1 MKKECFLSAKSRK
14 LRLLDVNAYLRKTLK
29 LKEDPVKSK
38 SDVVETWEKL
48 FPKIMRLRFDFQT
61 AHIFEFLKKKNL
73 ISKRRSKLRL
83 KDVNDFLKKTLKL
96 ESDPATITN
105 ITQVWDEL
113 LPKVMETLSQSDE

>member
-1 MKKECFLSAKSRK
+1 M
-14 LRLLDVNAYLRKTLK
+14 
-29 LKEDPVKSK
+29 KSK

-73 ISKRRSKLRL
+73 ISKRRSNLRL
-83 KDVNDFLKKTLKL
+83 KDVNDFLKKTLKLL